1 MKQKNNF
8 KYLTSTLLLML
19 LTVSSLYAGKVD
31 KIINKVQDKYRS
43 TKTVRIEFKEKS
55 HFKLTDTMTEIAGV
69 LQMSGKDKYRLDS
82 EDQVLVSNGET
93 LWRYNKLDSQ
103 VLVDHAKK
111 TEEDV
116 MLNNFLYEIKDHYFG
131 QLLEEKKD
139 GGVKK
144 YAIKLT
150 PKPSEQSFFSSIKM
164 WVKDKTW
171 EVEEIVYVD
180 YNGNET
186 TYVISEIVFNPNLN
200 TSIFTFTPPEGIQV
214 VDLRF

>member
-1 MKQKNNF
+1 MKQKINF

-19 LTVSSLYAGKVD
+19 LTVSAVYAGKVD

-186 TYVISEIVFNPNLN
+186 TYVISQIVFNPNLN

>member
-1 MKQKNNF
+1 MKQKINF

-19 LTVSSLYAGKVD
+19 LTVSALYAGKVD

-131 QLLEEKKD
+131 QLLEEKKV

-164 WVKDKTW
+164 LVKDKTW

-186 TYVISEIVFNPNLN
+186 TYVISQIVFNPNLN

>member
-1 MKQKNNF
+1 MKQRNIF

-19 LTVSSLYAGKVD
+19 LTVSAVYAGKVD
-31 KIINKVQDKYRS
+31 KIIGKVQDKYRK